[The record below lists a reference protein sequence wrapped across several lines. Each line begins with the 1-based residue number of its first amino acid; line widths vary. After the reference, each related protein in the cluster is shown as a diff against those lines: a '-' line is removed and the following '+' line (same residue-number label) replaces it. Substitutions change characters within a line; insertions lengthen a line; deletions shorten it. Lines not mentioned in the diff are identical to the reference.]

1 MNKLDAIMDF
11 SKQPLPPVF
20 KRQGKECYL
29 DPIRDKL
36 IYITPEETVR
46 QRVLAYLINEL
57 HVPKDMIL
65 VEEHLSHYNIDSKRR
80 VDIVINAPLNETEL
94 VALAVIECKAPD
106 IGLGEDVEKQLD
118 DYIQLLGCDYAVMT
132 NGYDSFCYHYSD
144 EDENYRRIAS
154 LPTYDDMIKGK
165 YVLLD
170 PIEQPP
176 RIAFEDISDLMR
188 ENPFCYDREIS
199 GDTKHELACVS
210 LNLLACLMDD
220 NYQLPNKYYEY
231 FSLIQDYGV
240 RFLSYGNAGGG
251 NFYGAYRSFLINFK
265 GSTEFVSIGF
275 SSYARAEAKNYKSKT
290 AINVAIDNE
299 KDSHHALQL
308 SVDDNVV
315 CNDKDVIFYHS
326 GRIAV
331 GNKGSGKVKDLQE
344 FVAKRY
350 PKIISGTKFNLGK
363 LTYNRNW
370 NLDDDEVVN
379 FIENLITYALIRD
392 EYRSVVK
399 FKR

>member
-1 MNKLDAIMDF
+1 MNKTYIMNFCD
-11 SKQPLPPVF
+11 QPLPPIF

-29 DPIRDKL
+29 DPVRGKL
-36 IYITPEETVR
+36 IFITPEETVR
-46 QRVLAYLINEL
+46 QQVLAYLMNEL

-65 VEEHLSHYNIDSKRR
+65 VEEHLSHYNISSRRR
-80 VDIVINAPLNETEL
+80 VDIVINAPISETEL

-106 IGLGEDVEKQLD
+106 IGLGEEVEKQLD

-132 NGYDSFCYHYSD
+132 NGYESFCYHYS
-144 EDENYRRIAS
+144 EGEENYKRIAS
-154 LPTYDDMIKGK
+154 LPTYKDMISGK
-165 YVLLD
+165 YDLLE
-170 PIEQPP
+170 PVEQPP
-176 RIAFEDISDLMR
+176 RIAFENISKLMS

-220 NYQLPNKYYEY
+220 NYQLPNKEY
-231 FSLIQDYGV
+231 KYFNLIQDYGV
-240 RFLSYGNAGGG
+240 RFLTYGNAGGG
-251 NFYGAYRSFLINFK
+251 SFYGAYRSFLINFK

-275 SSYARAEAKNYKSKT
+275 SSYARSESKSDTSKT

-299 KDSHHALQL
+299 NNSHHALQL

-315 CNDKDVIFYHS
+315 CNGQEIIFYHN

-331 GNKGSGKVKDLQE
+331 GNKGSGKVKDLQK
-344 FVAKRY
+344 FVEKRY
-350 PKIISGTKFNLGK
+350 PQIISGTKFNLGK

-370 NLDDDEVVN
+370 NLDDAEVVN

-392 EYRSVVK
+392 EYRSTIK
-399 FKR
+399 GQR